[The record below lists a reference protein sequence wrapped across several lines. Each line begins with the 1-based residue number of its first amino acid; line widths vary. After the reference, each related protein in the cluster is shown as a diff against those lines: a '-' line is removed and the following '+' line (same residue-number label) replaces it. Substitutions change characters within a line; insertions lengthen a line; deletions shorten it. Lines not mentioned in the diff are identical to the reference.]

1 MPPNADVVAR
11 NKAIVQVY
19 YPGAAL
25 GDLSDFA
32 ELLHTDFVMC

>member
-1 MPPNADVVAR
+1 MPSNAEVVAR
-11 NKAIVQVY
+11 NKAIVQDY
-19 YPGAAL
+19 HSGPAH